1 MAPRIRGPEVR
12 GVPSIEFERTFS
24 ADPTSGVLL
33 LAAPAAAELW
43 PGASLVSSE
52 PGDHT
57 RVTVANV
64 AEPILVRAMP
74 PQRTPTSF
82 VIRFTF
88 VVPGQPQV
96 DGELTL
102 THAEVDSDESRATI
116 VRLAMHVTDTATEL
130 ARILSAGAPGFLDN
144 LAAAAEGR
152 SRAA

>member
-1 MAPRIRGPEVR
+1 
-12 GVPSIEFERTFS
+12 VPSIELERRIA

-43 PGASLVSSE
+43 PGVSLVSSD

-57 RVTVANV
+57 RVTVHGF
-64 AEPILVRAMP
+64 AETVLVRALP
-74 PQRTPTSF
+74 PQRTPTAF

-88 VVPGQPQV
+88 VAPGLPPC

-102 THAEVDSDESRATI
+102 AYAPAADDEPGATLAHLVLHVADNAEALQT
-116 VRLAMHVTDTATEL
+116 TL
-130 ARILSAGAPGFLDN
+130 ARGAPTFLDN

>member
-1 MAPRIRGPEVR
+1 M
-12 GVPSIEFERTFS
+12 PSIEVERIIG

-57 RVTVANV
+57 RVSVDELD
-64 AEPILVRAMP
+64 EPVLVRAMP

-82 VIRFTF
+82 LIRFTF
-88 VVPGQPQV
+88 TVPGSAPC
-96 DGELTL
+96 DGELSL
-102 THAEVDSDESRATI
+102 THARLDDGEPGAT
-116 VRLAMHVTDTATEL
+116 L
-130 ARILSAGAPGFLDN
+130 ARLVLNVPDNADLLRRTLTDGAPKFLDN